1 VNAAA
6 HEKSEVGTNSHHRIL
21 KGRMKNGHSANTRRR
36 DSTMPQSGKDSI
48 GIAGCGGS
56 EPTDRQRHGS
66 HRPLLDVMSGARRAA
81 LSEALRTEKESP
93 VHRAR
98 RRTGQKPVGL

>member
-48 GIAGCGGS
+48 GIAGCGAATL
-56 EPTDRQRHGS
+56 PTASDMA
-66 HRPLLDVMSGARRAA
+66 P
-81 LSEALRTEKESP
+81 
-93 VHRAR
+93 
-98 RRTGQKPVGL
+98 TGRSLT